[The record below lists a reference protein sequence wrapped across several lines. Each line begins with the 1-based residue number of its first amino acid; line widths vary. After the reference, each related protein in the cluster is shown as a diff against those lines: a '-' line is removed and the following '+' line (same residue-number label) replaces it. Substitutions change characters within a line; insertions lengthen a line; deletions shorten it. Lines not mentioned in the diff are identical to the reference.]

1 MGRATASFLAAGWL
15 ALAALGRAEMP
26 DFSKTK
32 PPPGRTFKTNQDK
45 VNYALCQ
52 AGHKNTC
59 AHVHYNE
66 GPLPKKAASPAG
78 GPPAGAPAA
87 GASAA
92 RDPGSQG
99 GPDAPGET
107 EAAAP
112 PPPAEAAAE
121 RARADGDK
129 AMSRARGLGDALK
142 KDLREAEGGP
152 PGGAQPGRAPGGP
165 PSDRDLL
172 AAAYS
177 GYGASLTALGLVVGR
192 DAAGRP
198 ALLRAD
204 GSPAT
209 AEDLAALKARIAV
222 EPEALMR
229 RPDLFSVIPRARF
242 EELKQAYRSRPELRD
257 GVFRDIGLSASGRDF
272 ERAASCEKLSGA
284 CAPEART
291 SYRKGDAVPPE
302 ELAALHRRLRGG
314 DPDEDFEDA
323 GPGDE
328 WESEAPAEGA
338 AAPAPAEEAAAAP
351 GSTKRTVL
359 RALERLSGGDAEE
372 QARSGG
378 PGASAAARRAWG
390 DVPGAAV
397 AALER
402 GRGRMSA
409 AGAALLVVAVLLL
422 SRRST

>member
-1 MGRATASFLAAGWL
+1 MGRATASFLAVGWL
-15 ALAALGRAEMP
+15 ALASSGRAEPP
-26 DFSKTK
+26 DFSKTQ

-59 AHVHYNE
+59 AHVRYNE
-66 GPLPKKAASPAG
+66 GPLPKKAA
-78 GPPAGAPAA
+78 PAA
-87 GASAA
+87 GERPA
-92 RDPGSQG
+92 REAGSHDEPDAQG
-99 GPDAPGET
+99 GT

-121 RARADGDK
+121 RARADGDR

-142 KDLREAEGGP
+142 KDLREAEDGA
-152 PGGAQPGRAPGGP
+152 PGGAQPGRAPGGL

-172 AAAYS
+172 AASYS
-177 GYGASLTALGLVVGR
+177 GYGASLSALGLVVGR
-192 DAAGRP
+192 DESGRP
-198 ALLRAD
+198 ALRRAD

-209 AEDLAALKARIAV
+209 AEDLAALKARIAA

-229 RPDLFSVIPRARF
+229 RPDLYSVIPRVRF
-242 EELKQAYRSRPELRD
+242 AELKEAYRSRPELRD

-284 CAPEART
+284 CAPEARS

-328 WESEAPAEGA
+328 WESEAPAAGA
-338 AAPAPAEEAAAAP
+338 ASPAPAAAAGSAAAP
-351 GSTKRTVL
+351 GSTKSTVL
-359 RALERLSGGDAEE
+359 RALERLSGGDAEA
-372 QARSGG
+372 QASSGG

-409 AGAALLVVAVLLL
+409 AGAALFVVAVLLL

>member
-1 MGRATASFLAAGWL
+1 MGRASAALLAAGWL
-15 ALAALGRAEMP
+15 ALASSGRAELP

-59 AHVHYNE
+59 AHVRYNE
-66 GPLPKKAASPAG
+66 GPLPKKAAPPAKASPARE
-78 GPPAGAPAA
+78 PASP
-87 GASAA
+87 SE
-92 RDPGSQG
+92 PGSPG
-99 GPDAPGET
+99 GAE
-107 EAAAP
+107 AAP

-142 KDLREAEGGP
+142 KELREAEGAA

-172 AAAYS
+172 AASYS
-177 GYGASLTALGLVVGR
+177 GYGASLSALGLAVGR
-192 DAAGRP
+192 DGAGRP

-209 AEDLAALKARIAV
+209 EEDLAALKARIAA

-229 RPDLFSVIPRARF
+229 RPDLFSVIPRVRF
-242 EELKQAYRSRPELRD
+242 AELKEAYRSRPELRD
-257 GVFRDIGLSASGRDF
+257 GVFRDVGLSASGRDF
-272 ERAASCEKLSGA
+272 ERAGSCEKLSGA

-328 WESEAPAEGA
+328 WESEAPAAGA
-338 AAPAPAEEAAAAP
+338 AAPAEAAEAGAAAAP
-351 GSTKRTVL
+351 GSTGRAVR

-372 QARSGG
+372 QASAGG

-409 AGAALLVVAVLLL
+409 AGAALLVVAALLL

>member
-1 MGRATASFLAAGWL
+1 MGRANAAFLAAGWL
-15 ALAALGRAEMP
+15 ALASSGRAETP

-45 VNYALCQ
+45 VSYALCQ
-52 AGHKNTC
+52 AGDKKHC
-59 AHVHYNE
+59 ANVHYNE
-66 GPLPKKAASPAG
+66 GPLPKKAAPA
-78 GPPAGAPAA
+78 AGAPAA
-87 GASAA
+87 
-92 RDPGSQG
+92 RDPGD
-99 GPDAPGET
+99 PAAPGEPG
-107 EAAAP
+107 EAVP
-112 PPPAEAAAE
+112 PPPAEEAAE
-121 RARADGDK
+121 RARADGDR

-142 KDLREAEGGP
+142 KDLREAEGGA
-152 PGGAQPGRAPGGP
+152 PGGAQPGRAPGGL

-177 GYGASLTALGLVVGR
+177 GYGASLSALGLAVGR
-192 DAAGRP
+192 DREGRP

-209 AEDLAALKARIAV
+209 AEDLAALKARIAA
-222 EPEALMR
+222 EPAALMR
-229 RPDLFSVIPRARF
+229 RPDFFSAIPRARF
-242 EELKQAYRSRPELRD
+242 KELQEAYRSRPELRD
-257 GVFRDIGLSASGRDF
+257 GVFRDVGLSASGRDF
-272 ERAASCEKLSGA
+272 ERTGSCEKLSGA

-328 WESEAPAEGA
+328 WESEASPASSA
-338 AAPAPAEEAAAAP
+338 ADARTAEAGSAAAP
-351 GSTKRTVL
+351 GPTERTVL
-359 RALERLSGGDAEE
+359 RALERLTGGDAEA
-372 QARSGG
+372 QASAGG
-378 PGASAAARRAWG
+378 PGAAAAARRAWG

-409 AGAALLVVAVLLL
+409 AGAALLVAAVLLL

>member
-1 MGRATASFLAAGWL
+1 MGRASAAYLAAGWL
-15 ALAALGRAEMP
+15 ALASPGRAETP

-45 VNYALCQ
+45 VSYALCQ
-52 AGHKNTC
+52 AGDKKHCGN
-59 AHVHYNE
+59 VHYNE
-66 GPLPKKAASPAG
+66 GPLPDKAASQAKAPAG
-78 GPPAGAPAA
+78 REPG
-87 GASAA
+87 A
-92 RDPGSQG
+92 RDEPGAQG
-99 GPDAPGET
+99 GTD
-107 EAAAP
+107 AAAP

-142 KDLREAEGGP
+142 KDLREAEGAG

-177 GYGASLTALGLVVGR
+177 GYGASLTALGLAVGR

-198 ALLRAD
+198 ALIRAD

-209 AEDLAALKARIAV
+209 PEDLAALKARIAA

-242 EELKQAYRSRPELRD
+242 KELQEAYRSRPELRD
-257 GVFRDIGLSASGRDF
+257 GVFRDVGLSASGRDF
-272 ERAASCEKLSGA
+272 ERTGSCEKLSGA

-328 WESEAPAEGA
+328 WETEAPAAGAAA
-338 AAPAPAEEAAAAP
+338 AAPAADGGRAAAP
-351 GSTKRTVL
+351 GSTERTVL
-359 RALERLSGGDAEE
+359 RALERLTGGDARE
-372 QARSGG
+372 QASAGG

-409 AGAALLVVAVLLL
+409 AGAALFVVAVLLL